1 MQKLFPG
8 PLPDHG
14 RNILRR
20 FGYGELRKWDGTISY
35 AKRVGGGNF
44 PRYHAYIEDKAEGLQ
59 INLHIDQKEASHE
72 GSHAHSG
79 EYDGPLVEAEMNY
92 FSKAI
97 EFLKSG
103 GQESST
109 VVSKPAASASKDES
123 SGTGKKGG
131 FWG

>member
-35 AKRVGGGNF
+35 AKRVSAGNF

-59 INLHIDQKEASHE
+59 INLHVDQKEASHE

-79 EYDGPLVEAEMNY
+79 EYDGPLVEAEMQY
-92 FSKAI
+92 FAKAI
-97 EFLKSG
+97 EFLK
-103 GQESST
+103 QERDGLLPPPAAT
-109 VVSKPAASASKDES
+109 SKPEKS
-123 SGTGKKGG
+123 SDGKKGG